1 LLSPFYKNQITHIFE
16 LKNGNAC
23 LKKSTISNLFYL
35 HTQMCLQILI
45 HYSES
50 TVQVTTLQAQNH
62 ISRKQLNYQG
72 SDIYIKKKEYIQP

>member
-1 LLSPFYKNQITHIFE
+1 
-16 LKNGNAC
+16 
-23 LKKSTISNLFYL
+23 
-35 HTQMCLQILI
+35 MCLQILI